1 MCWVPDD
8 LGRHP
13 GKEIGTCS
21 LAMMKTLT
29 SYASTCVTSVL
40 DNAGLISRSRF
51 KSASRL
57 SSAS

>member
-1 MCWVPDD
+1 MYWVKDD

-21 LAMMKTLT
+21 LAMMVTLT
-29 SYASTCVTSVL
+29 SYASMCAASVL
-40 DNAGLISRSRF
+40 DNDGFVSRSCF